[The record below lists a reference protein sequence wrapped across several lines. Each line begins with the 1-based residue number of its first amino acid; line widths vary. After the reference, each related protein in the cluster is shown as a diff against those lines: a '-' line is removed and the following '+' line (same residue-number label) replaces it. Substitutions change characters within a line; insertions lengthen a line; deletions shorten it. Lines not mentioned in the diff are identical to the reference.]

1 VLQAIARAPPAAA
14 PLASSYAS
22 ASGIDV
28 CWRRLGDRIRAN
40 VLPDGE
46 TSGALPQYAYTIEVG
61 QPLLL
66 KKRRRKNNEAD
77 VSEFRQELQV
87 SS

>member
-1 VLQAIARAPPAAA
+1 MRPRVVALLDF
-14 PLASSYAS
+14 LASSYAS

-28 CWRRLGDRIRAN
+28 CWRRLGERIRSN

-66 KKRRRKNNEAD
+66 KKKEEKKQRG
-77 VSEFRQELQV
+77 
-87 SS
+87 